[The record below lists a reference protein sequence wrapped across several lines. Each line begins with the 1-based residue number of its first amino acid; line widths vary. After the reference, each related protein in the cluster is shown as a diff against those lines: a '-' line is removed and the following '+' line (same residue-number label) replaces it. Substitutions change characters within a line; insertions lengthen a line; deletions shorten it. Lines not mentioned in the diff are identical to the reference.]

1 MAKSPKDK
9 GKAKLFKQ
17 WKQYLSNSRLS
28 EDEIVRR
35 AKTFTRK
42 GMKPNE

>member
-1 MAKSPKDK
+1 MKSSKDK
-9 GKAKLFKQ
+9 TKAKLYKQ
-17 WKQYLSNSRLS
+17 WRQYLSNSRLS
-28 EDEIVRR
+28 EEEIVRR